1 MISVEINF
9 YAQLKDFFG
18 EKIALEVQEGATA
31 VEIRGA
37 LSARN
42 ALASDWLKVSRLA
55 SDDAFLSEDFKLA
68 NAGRYYLLPPSSGG

>member
-18 EKIALEVQEGATA
+18 EKTTVEVPQGATA

-37 LSARN
+37 LAAKN
-42 ALASDWLKVSRLA
+42 ALAAEWLKVSRLA
-55 SDDAFLSEDFKLA
+55 SDDAFLNEDDVVA
-68 NAGRYYLLPPSSGG
+68 AGGTYYLLPPSSGG